1 MNVRGS
7 RKTGHK
13 NKLWGNL
20 RSFKSVR
27 YTQCYS
33 LIVCWW
39 KLYFYKSLWD
49 RLLDGTNMN
58 VGDITLKYEI
68 IETNPCCSTNS
79 LLSPAICINGC
90 SHNGTC
96 FRPNSCICTPFWTG
110 STCSTGKK
118 KKIKRTNIHFSVL
131 YEYTVRSFSKSW
143 CFFKIITL
151 KWTRQI
157 ELDLVTTRFGSF
169 RQM

>member
-1 MNVRGS
+1 M
-7 RKTGHK
+7 KEEY
-13 NKLWGNL
+13 KLWGNP

-58 VGDITLKYEI
+58 VGDIILKYEI
-68 IETNPCCSTNS
+68 TKTNPCRSTNS

-96 FRPNSCICTPFWTG
+96 FRPNSCRCTPFWTG

-118 KKIKRTNIHFSVL
+118 KRTNIHFSVL

>member
-13 NKLWGNL
+13 IKLWGNL

-58 VGDITLKYEI
+58 VGDNTLKYEI
-68 IETNPCCSTNS
+68 IETNPCRSTNS